1 MQEGFSG
8 RIAEFFINSKLT
20 ILLMIAL
27 MIIGVYSSTLIPR
40 EEEPQIIVPMAD
52 VMVGYPGASPAEVEN
67 RVVKPLEKI
76 ISNIKGVEHV
86 HSMAMNGRAMII
98 VQFYVGQDTERS
110 YVKLYDELMK
120 NKNIFPKGVYEPMV
134 KTRSIDDVPMLG
146 LTLWSEKYDDYQI
159 RQISEE
165 VTSEIK
171 KIKDVSLTSVIG
183 GRARQLKVILDK
195 DKMAESNVD
204 ALGVMQMIQANNGS
218 SQSGSFSSNDQE
230 FLLTTGQFL
239 ASQEDVENLVVGT
252 SQNMPVY
259 LKQIAKVEDG
269 AASPSNYVSFG
280 YANNVENAKK
290 FKDEY
295 PASTISISKVKGA
308 DAMKISEQILE
319 KVEQLKKTII
329 PSDVHV
335 EVTRNYGETAS
346 HKVSELLMHL
356 GVAILAVTVLVMLAM
371 GWRGGLVVFFSVPL
385 TFALTLFSYYMLGY
399 TLNRIT
405 LFALVFVV
413 GIVVDDSII
422 IAENMHR
429 HFHMKK
435 LPFKQAAI
443 FAINEVGNPTILAT
457 FTVIA
462 AILPM
467 AFVSGMMG
475 PYMSPMPIGASIAM
489 MLSLFVAL
497 TITPY
502 LGFHLLKVKDE
513 KEHKEEQGLETGW
526 IYKFYKKIE
535 QPLLDNSKRRWTML
549 GITVVLLMIS
559 VMAFFT
565 KWVAVKM
572 LPFDNKNEVQVV
584 IDMPEGTTLE
594 RTNAVAKEVA
604 QYLKTVPEMVNYQ
617 SYVGSS
623 APITFNGLV
632 RHYDLRGGSNM
643 ADIQVN
649 LLHKED
655 RSEQSHDVAK
665 KIRPEIQK
673 IGKKYGANIKIVE
686 VPPGP
691 PVLSTIVAEIYG
703 PNYEDQLKVADQVQ
717 KILQNTDDVVDVDW
731 MAEAPQ
737 TEFKLV
743 ADKEKSMLNGV
754 APAQIV
760 GNVTY
765 LLGEHPVS
773 YLYDEKSN
781 QPVNIVMKLSD
792 ADKTNLQDITSLKVK
807 GQMGNMVP
815 VADLVKVEKD
825 SLAKTIYRKDQK
837 RVAYVLADMAG
848 GLESPAYA
856 ILGMED
862 KLKNI
867 KLPTGYKLN
876 ELYMKQPDDESDF
889 TVKWDGEWQITLEV
903 FRDLGAAFAVVI
915 IIIYMLIV
923 GWFQNFKTPM
933 VMMVAIPL
941 SLVGIVLGHWLLGAF
956 FTATSFIGMIAL
968 AGVMVRNS
976 VLLIDFIE
984 IRLNEGI
991 PIKQAIIDAGAVRT
1005 TPILLTTGAVVIGA
1019 IIILF
1024 DPIFQGLAISLVFGA
1039 IVSTLLTLIVVPL
1052 IYYMSEKKKWE
1063 KIHAENNSE
1072 FNENDSEIKS
1082 NEL

>member
-239 ASQEDVENLVVGT
+239 SSQEDVENLVVGT

-280 YANNVENAKK
+280 YANNTEKAKK

-765 LLGEHPVS
+765 LLGEHSVS

>member
-329 PSDVHV
+329 PNDVHV

-743 ADKEKSMLNGV
+743 VDKEKSMLNGV

-781 QPVNIVMKLSD
+781 QPVNIVMILRD
-792 ADKTNLQDITSLKVK
+792 ADKASLQDVTSLKVK

>member
-1 MQEGFSG
+1 MEKGFAG

-27 MIIGVYSSTLIPR
+27 MIIGAYSSTLIPR

-52 VMVGYPGASPAEVEN
+52 VMVGYPGANPTEVEN

-86 HSMAMNGRAMII
+86 HSMAMNGKAMII
-98 VQFYVGQDTERS
+98 VQFFVGEDTERS
-110 YVKLYDELMK
+110 YVKLYDEMMK
-120 NKNIFPKGVYEPMV
+120 NKNIFPKGVYEPLI

-146 LTLWSEKYDDYQI
+146 LTLWSEKYNDFQL
-159 RQISEE
+159 RQITEELSSE
-165 VTSEIK
+165 VK
-171 KIKDVSLTSVIG
+171 KIKDVSLTNVIG
-183 GRARQLKVILDK
+183 GRSRQLKVIVDK

-204 ALGVMQMIQANNGS
+204 ALGIMQMIQAGNGS
-218 SQSGSFSSNDQE
+218 SQSGSFNSNDQE
-230 FLLTTGQFL
+230 YLVTTGEFL
-239 ASQEDVENLVVGT
+239 SSADDVGNLVIGT

-259 LKQIAKVEDG
+259 LKQVAKIEDG
-269 AASPSNYVSFG
+269 PASTTNYVNFG
-280 YANNVENAKK
+280 YGNATEKGK
-290 FKDEY
+290 NFLSEY
-295 PASTISISKVKGA
+295 PAVTLSVSKVKGA
-308 DAMKISEQILE
+308 DAMHISEEILN
-319 KVEQLKKTII
+319 KVETLKKTLI
-329 PSDVHV
+329 PNDVHV

-346 HKVSELLMHL
+346 HKVSELMSHL
-356 GVAILAVTVLVMLAM
+356 GIAIVAVTLLVMLAM

-385 TFALTLFSYYMLGY
+385 TFALTLFAYYMLGY

-429 HFHMKK
+429 HFHLKK

-489 MLSLFVAL
+489 LLSLFVAL

-502 LGFHLLKVKDE
+502 LGFHLLKVKDSE
-513 KEHKEEQGLETGW
+513 EHKEEQGLETGF
-526 IYKFYKKIE
+526 IYKIYKKIE
-535 QPLLDNSKRRWTML
+535 QPLLDNGKKRWTML
-549 GITVVLLMIS
+549 GITSVLLMIS
-559 VMAFFT
+559 MIAFAA

-594 RTNAVAKEVA
+594 RTSAVTQDIA
-604 QYLKTVPEMVNYQ
+604 QYLKTVPEVVNYQ
-617 SYVGSS
+617 SYVGSAS
-623 APITFNGLV
+623 PITFNGLV
-632 RHYDLRGGSNM
+632 RHYDMRGSSNT

-655 RSEQSHDVAK
+655 RNKQSHDIAK
-665 KIRPEIQK
+665 MIRPEIHK
-673 IGKKYGANIKIVE
+673 IAKKYGANVKIVE

-691 PVLSTIVAEIYG
+691 PVLSTIVAEVYG
-703 PNYEDQLKVADQVQ
+703 PDYETQVKIADEVQ
-717 KILQNTDDVVDVDW
+717 KILINTDDVVDVDW
-731 MAEAPQ
+731 MVETPQ
-737 TEFKLV
+737 KEFKIV
-743 ADKEKSMLNGV
+743 PDKEKAMLNGV
-754 APAQIV
+754 ASQQIV
-760 GNVTY
+760 GNLNY
-765 LLGEHPVS
+765 LLGEHSIGNLFDP
-773 YLYDEKSN
+773 KSN
-781 QPVNIVMKLSD
+781 DAVDIVMKLQDGEKTSI
-792 ADKTNLQDITSLKVK
+792 ADLTNLKVK
-807 GQMGNMVP
+807 GAAGMVP
-815 VADLVKVEKD
+815 VSDIVKVQRETLEK
-825 SLAKTIYRKDQK
+825 SIYRKDQK
-837 RVAYVLADMAG
+837 RVVYILADMAG

-856 ILGMED
+856 ILGMD
-862 KLKNI
+862 KKLKNI
-867 KLPTGYKLN
+867 KLPAGYSLN
-876 ELYMKQPDDESDF
+876 ELYMNTPKDESDY

-903 FRDLGAAFAVVI
+903 FRDLGVAFLVVI

-923 GWFQNFKTPM
+923 GWFQNFKTPI
-933 VMMVAIPL
+933 MMMIPIPL

-968 AGVMVRNS
+968 AGIMVRNS
-976 VLLIDFIE
+976 ILLIDFIE
-984 IRLNEGI
+984 IRLKEGA
-991 PIKQAIIDAGAVRT
+991 PIKRAIIEAGAVRT

-1019 IIILF
+1019 IVILF

-1039 IVSTLLTLIVVPL
+1039 IVSTLLTLIVIPL
-1052 IYYMSEKKKWE
+1052 IYYMSEKNNWKQNE
-1063 KIHAENNSE
+1063 PVHTASIENQIE
-1072 FNENDSEIKS
+1072 D
-1082 NEL
+1082 